1 MTKVNT
7 THELQQGSFTL
18 KTFIFLSIDKI
29 YLDKNYNQSYARSGN
44 TESESKIKI
53 LSFDSCKF
61 HPLSEVETHF
71 LVILRIHKQD

>member
-1 MTKVNT
+1 MNLTKVNRYHNT

-44 TESESKIKI
+44 TESESKMKI
-53 LSFDSCKF
+53 LSFGFLQVS
-61 HPLSEVETHF
+61 PSE
-71 LVILRIHKQD
+71 